1 MKTINNFHTLI
12 EKAIEEAKCA
22 RRELRYYLFLRR
34 LPDDV
39 LQATARCLD
48 GDRAATAGVLYMAH
62 RLKSL
67 LSKPNPRR
75 IIDPSD
81 KELQDASA
89 QIVGDCLREWLRR
102 SGVLAKCEPLP
113 DPYAGFG
120 PGVVEIGEKAGMLKD
135 DARLLLDKLT
145 LPRELPTP

>member
-1 MKTINNFHTLI
+1 MKTIKNFHGLV

-22 RRELRYYLFLRR
+22 RRELRYYYFLRR

-39 LQATARCLD
+39 LHLVARTLD
-48 GDRAATAGVLYMAH
+48 KDLDCTAGVVYMAH
-62 RLKSL
+62 RVASL
-67 LSKPNPRR
+67 LRKPNPRR
-75 IIDPSD
+75 IVDPSD
-81 KELQDASA
+81 KALQDASA

-102 SGVLAKCEPLP
+102 TGVLAKCEPLP

-135 DARLLLDKLT
+135 EARLLLDKLI
-145 LPRELPTP
+145 LPRELPTQ